1 MIEPYRVEDLASD
14 EIRELLAAEGNDLTD
29 QEAVALRDF
38 IYRIGG
44 IENAV
49 LAIDLLDEL
58 EKAA

>member
-1 MIEPYRVEDLASD
+1 MSEPYRVEDLASD
-14 EIRELLAAEGNDLTD
+14 EIRELLAAEGNDLTE

-49 LAIDLLDEL
+49 LAIDFLDGL

>member
-1 MIEPYRVEDLASD
+1 MSEPYRVEDLASD
-14 EIRELLAAEGNDLTD
+14 EIRELLAADGNDLTD

-58 EKAA
+58 ERAA

>member
-1 MIEPYRVEDLASD
+1 MSEPYRVEDLASD
-14 EIRELLAAEGNDLTD
+14 EIRELLATEGEDLTE

-58 EKAA
+58 ENAA